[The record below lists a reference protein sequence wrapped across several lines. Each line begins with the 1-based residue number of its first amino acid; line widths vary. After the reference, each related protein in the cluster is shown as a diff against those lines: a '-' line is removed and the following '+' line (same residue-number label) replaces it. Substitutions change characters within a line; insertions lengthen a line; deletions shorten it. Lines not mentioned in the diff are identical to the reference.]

1 MRYSFECLIRG
12 LFGMFSTFFEFDSDV
27 ADAWKD
33 FSLHVVANH
42 DVDGVILVEVIQV
55 DGKVV
60 LVITDS
66 LTCCHAILIDEV
78 ALDGIELDD
87 LFPMGDFLGLM
98 ALDTHDLQLVSF
110 FLLLLALLIRE
121 DFLLYDQRD
130 AHERIGTRDAQA
142 QILLIE
148 PGGGQWRNGK
158 RECVVL
164 LPSSNRSVG
173 IFVIYR

>member
-55 DGKVV
+55 DGEVV

-66 LTCCHAILIDEV
+66 LTCCHAILIDEP
-78 ALDGIELDD
+78 I
-87 LFPMGDFLGLM
+87 
-98 ALDTHDLQLVSF
+98 
-110 FLLLLALLIRE
+110 
-121 DFLLYDQRD
+121 
-130 AHERIGTRDAQA
+130 
-142 QILLIE
+142 
-148 PGGGQWRNGK
+148 
-158 RECVVL
+158 
-164 LPSSNRSVG
+164 
-173 IFVIYR
+173 